1 MEELNRLISQSI
13 SFWSF
18 PNGNGASHLISQ
30 ILFLPQFMYR
40 NRFPRY
46 WERKPVFTENV
57 FFSERKYFAKSDCTL
72 RSATIIVYMDA
83 LILTTLYLQRL
94 GWPVV
99 TCGWPVVTF
108 ERKKTKLFIRVI
120 LSDITWH
127 SVALMSSYLFWS
139 EEVQSCRFRTITQ
152 QRTSINTF
160 SQLRISF

>member
-1 MEELNRLISQSI
+1 MEKLNRLISQSI

-57 FFSERKYFAKSDCTL
+57 FFFVNEN
-72 RSATIIVYMDA
+72 
-83 LILTTLYLQRL
+83 ILQRVIAHSVAQQSSFTWIHLYLPHFTCSDL
-94 GWPVV
+94 GDLWLPS
-99 TCGWPVVTF
+99 
-108 ERKKTKLFIRVI
+108 RKKQKLFIRVI

-127 SVALMSSYLFWS
+127 AVALMSSYLFWS